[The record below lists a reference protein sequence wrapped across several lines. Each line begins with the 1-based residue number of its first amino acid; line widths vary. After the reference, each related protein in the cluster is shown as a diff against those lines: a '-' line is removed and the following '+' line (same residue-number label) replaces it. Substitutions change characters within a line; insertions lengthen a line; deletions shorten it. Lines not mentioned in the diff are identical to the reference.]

1 MIADAP
7 ISAASRFTDV
17 VNAARAYVLTAKLAA
32 ADGLTWAEFGELLV
46 GLLRLSVQ
54 AADLLNV
61 PGEQKKAVVMEAAAA
76 LFDAVADKAVPT
88 LAYPVWLIVRPTVRQ
103 LVLLATSGAIE
114 SLLPLVRKAA
124 I

>member
-1 MIADAP
+1 MIASAP
-7 ISAASRFTDV
+7 LSAGSQFTDV
-17 VNAARAYVLTAKLAA
+17 MNAAKAYITTAKVAA

-54 AADLLNV
+54 LADLLNV

-88 LAYPVWLIVRPTVRQ
+88 VLWPLWLVSRSSVRA
-103 LVLLATSGAIE
+103 LVLALAAGAVEQI
-114 SLLPLVRKAA
+114 LPMVRAS
-124 I
+124 

>member
-1 MIADAP
+1 MISSAP
-7 ISAASRFTDV
+7 ITVAGNLYTVADKIAAFIAT
-17 VNAARAYVLTAKLAA
+17 ARSAA
-32 ADGLTWAEFGELLV
+32 ADGITVAEFGELTVALLKTVMAALDSLPESGAAKKQWAIEAV
-46 GLLRLSVQ
+46 GL
-54 AADLLNV
+54 
-61 PGEQKKAVVMEAAAA
+61 